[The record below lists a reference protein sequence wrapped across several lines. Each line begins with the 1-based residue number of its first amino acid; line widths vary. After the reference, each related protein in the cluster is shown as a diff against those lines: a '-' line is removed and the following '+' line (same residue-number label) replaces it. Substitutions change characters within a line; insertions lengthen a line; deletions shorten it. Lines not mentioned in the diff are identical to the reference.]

1 MTFSSLRKQTII
13 IMIIHLNIFFI
24 IVTTIYTA
32 EGNTGRHRVEHEDL
46 SYLITKHKN
55 PTTILTKV
63 TQIKVLKLAQQDFV
77 LHYVVL
83 VF

>member
-1 MTFSSLRKQTII
+1 M
-13 IMIIHLNIFFI
+13 
-24 IVTTIYTA
+24 
-32 EGNTGRHRVEHEDL
+32 EHEDL
-46 SYLITKHKN
+46 SYLITKHKKP

-77 LHYVVL
+77 LHSVVL